1 MFKKMLFI
9 SLLSLNSSLIFASDC
24 LVSDLKT
31 YSYEQ
36 EIQPRWELSV
46 ISKQRVYFHS
56 APEAV
61 CKMVDD
67 YLIQNDHVIA
77 YSLYTDKAQEKW
89 VYVMYINTEHDADD
103 SDDLIEGWVKLK
115 DFKKLDDYVAVAK

>member
-1 MFKKMLFI
+1 
-9 SLLSLNSSLIFASDC
+9 
-24 LVSDLKT
+24 
-31 YSYEQ
+31 
-36 EIQPRWELSV
+36 
-46 ISKQRVYFHS
+46 
-56 APEAV
+56 
-61 CKMVDD
+61 MVDD

-103 SDDLIEGWVKLK
+103 SDDLVEGWVKLK